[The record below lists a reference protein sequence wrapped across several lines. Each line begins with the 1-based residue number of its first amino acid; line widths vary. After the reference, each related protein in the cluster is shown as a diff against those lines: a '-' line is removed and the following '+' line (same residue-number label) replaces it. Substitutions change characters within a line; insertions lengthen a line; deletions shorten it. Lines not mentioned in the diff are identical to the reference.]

1 MQPCPPRAEMRR
13 NAQIIVE
20 ARLRSLF
27 IGDSGLV
34 VTDKFPNRMIRA
46 ELEIKRVIKGT
57 FAEEEAV
64 AIGFA
69 WPPGPYHALTLMAMV
84 YGDSDER
91 DTFELEL
98 ARYDINENFG
108 IYPLNSCIYYKFP
121 DEVEEQTGW
130 KEDPPRS
137 TNGPLVDSTPLYP

>member
-1 MQPCPPRAEMRR
+1 MRQ
-13 NAQIIVE
+13 NAKIIVE

-34 VTDKFPNRMIRA
+34 VTDTFPNRMIRA

-57 FAEEEAV
+57 FVEDEAV

-69 WPPGPYHALTLMAMV
+69 WPPGPYHALTLMAIV
-84 YGDSDER
+84 YGDHER

-121 DEVEEQTGW
+121 DEIEEYVGW
-130 KEDPPRS
+130 KEETPTSP
-137 TNGPLVDSTPLYP
+137 NGPLVDPKPPTP

>member
-57 FAEEEAV
+57 FAQEEAV

-108 IYPLNSCIYYKFP
+108 VGFDAELSRFFHRK
-121 DEVEEQTGW
+121 V
-130 KEDPPRS
+130 S
-137 TNGPLVDSTPLYP
+137 HL